1 MEENEDPRP
10 VPLYERIYA
19 VIRQI
24 PCGCVATYGQV
35 AAIVGS
41 GNPRTVGYALS
52 SLPDQ
57 SDVPWQRVVNR
68 QGRVSPRAEG
78 AEDSRQ
84 RVLLIDEGV
93 LFDRRGCIDF
103 DVYGW
108 YGPDIEWLER
118 HDFFPASRPT
128 NKP

>member
-1 MEENEDPRP
+1 MERSETAAP
-10 VPLYERIYA
+10 VSLYERIYA

-24 PCGCVATYGQV
+24 PRGRVATYGQV

-52 SLPDQ
+52 SLPDE

-68 QGRVSPRAEG
+68 QGRVSPRADG
-78 AEDSRQ
+78 ADDSRQ

-108 YGPDIEWLER
+108 FGPDMEWLER
-118 HDFFPASRPT
+118 HDFFPASRPS
-128 NKP
+128 NRR